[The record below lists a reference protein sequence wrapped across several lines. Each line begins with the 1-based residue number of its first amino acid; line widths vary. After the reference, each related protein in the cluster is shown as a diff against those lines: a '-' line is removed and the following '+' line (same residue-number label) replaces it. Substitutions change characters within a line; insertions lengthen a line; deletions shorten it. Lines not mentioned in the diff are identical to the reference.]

1 MKQNDTCKC
10 SNVDVGHIYDRI
22 FDCYNN
28 DSRTVAYAVCKHME
42 KAEWWGKDS
51 IKKSMATVNMTHIWV
66 WSFLGRVAAVSAGIM
81 SDLLILCICSILGL
95 YNDSWI
101 ILAAASIL
109 WVRILWQFRFHRKT
123 DGRLILML
131 LLDNPVIA
139 LGNENDADFTYE
151 KDVLIWK
158 VFQVIGVLVEIA
170 VVVFWGIPFVLSI
183 YTNLFV

>member
-1 MKQNDTCKC
+1 MCTRYPIINRVSELK
-10 SNVDVGHIYDRI
+10 VHIELTRFVQPEKIEIDANER
-22 FDCYNN
+22 
-28 DSRTVAYAVCKHME
+28 AVN
-42 KAEWWGKDS
+42 
-51 IKKSMATVNMTHIWV
+51 KKSQYCFFVCTTFD
-66 WSFLGRVAAVSAGIM
+66 SFLN
-81 SDLLILCICSILGL
+81 DLLILCICSILGL

>member
-1 MKQNDTCKC
+1 MGVVVFGESCCRVSRN
-10 SNVDVGHIYDRI
+10 NVRFVD
-22 FDCYNN
+22 
-28 DSRTVAYAVCKHME
+28 
-42 KAEWWGKDS
+42 
-51 IKKSMATVNMTHIWV
+51 
-66 WSFLGRVAAVSAGIM
+66 IM
-81 SDLLILCICSILGL
+81 YLLILGL

>member
-1 MKQNDTCKC
+1 MG
-10 SNVDVGHIYDRI
+10 VV
-22 FDCYNN
+22 
-28 DSRTVAYAVCKHME
+28 V
-42 KAEWWGKDS
+42 
-51 IKKSMATVNMTHIWV
+51 
-66 WSFLGRVAAVSAGIM
+66 LGRVAAVSAGIM